1 MHYFVSS
8 IGLLKTQSLGR

>member
-1 MHYFVSS
+1 MQYFVSS